1 MESSGRTRR
10 ARKGLAWVAL
20 ALACAGCATT
30 GSVKGQVTTPDK
42 KGKADKAVVSAD
54 PSDAKKKKK
63 KEKEHAAPTQ
73 AVLIFTDGRF
83 LPSTLLVDPGT
94 VVRIENRDRVYHNA
108 FSVASNAPF
117 DVGGIAPGKS
127 ASVHLERSGVMKVY
141 CEFHRHEGATIVVAP
156 AKSRTHPSA
165 AGDYKIG
172 GLPDGTYRVTS
183 WHPDYGTRS
192 KLVAIAGH
200 DEVTVDFR
208 Y

>member
-1 MESSGRTRR
+1 VESSGRTRR
-10 ARKGLAWVAL
+10 ARRGLAWFAL

-30 GSVKGQVTTPDK
+30 GSVKGNVTAPDK
-42 KGKADKAVVSAD
+42 KGKTDEAVVSAD
-54 PSDAKKKKK
+54 RTDAKKKKK
-63 KEKEHAAPTQ
+63 RKEPAPAQ
-73 AVLIFTDGRF
+73 AVLLFTDGRF

-94 VVRIENRDRVYHNA
+94 VVRIENRDRIYHNA

-127 ASVHLERSGVMKVY
+127 ASVHFDRSGVVKVF

-165 AGDYKIG
+165 DGDYRIG

-183 WHPDYGTRS
+183 WHPAYGTMS